1 MADFTI
7 LKSDGK
13 HLVFGWASVSITLNG
28 EPLCD
33 RQNDIIDPDDLETA
47 AYAYVLDFRDG
58 GEEHNT
64 HLRKRARLV
73 ESCVFTEEKQ
83 KAMGIPPGVLP
94 VGWWIGFHVDDD
106 EAWEKIQ
113 NGTYKM
119 FSIEGTATRIE
130 EGND

>member
-1 MADFTI
+1 MPDFAI
-7 LKSDGK
+7 LKSDDN

-33 RQNDIIDPDDLETA
+33 RQNDIIDPEDLETA

-58 GEEHNT
+58 GEEHNS

-83 KAMGIPPGVLP
+83 KAMGIPPE
-94 VGWWIGFHVDDD
+94 IGRAHV
-106 EAWEKIQ
+106 
-113 NGTYKM
+113 
-119 FSIEGTATRIE
+119 
-130 EGND
+130 